1 MGKIYMIGAMKGGVG
16 KSVSVF
22 NLAYSLQKRGKRVL
36 AVDFDPQ
43 ANLTTCFGAEDVDVT
58 IGDLMKAVIED
69 EELPVREEYIWERN
83 GVDFIPSSIQLSAVE
98 AKLRLEMGTE
108 KMLATILEP
117 LKGDYDYILIDTSPS
132 LGALNINAMAAADE
146 VIVTVNPQLLAM
158 MGLQDFLKSVKK
170 IKSRL
175 NERLNVAGILL
186 TMCDA
191 RTILCKTITEQVA
204 ETFQGQIRI
213 FESKIPNT
221 VKVGE
226 SVYYSE
232 PLIEYAPDSNACRA
246 YNKLAG
252 EVIAYEG

>member
-43 ANLTTCFGAEDVDVT
+43 ANLTTCFGAEDVDVA
-58 IGDLMKAVIED
+58 IGDLMMAVIED
-69 EELPVREEYIWERN
+69 EELPEREEYIWERN

-117 LKGDYDYILIDTSPS
+117 LKGNYDYILIDTSPS

-175 NERLNVAGILL
+175 NEKLNVAGILL